1 MKEKF
6 GKNAS
11 ENSPVKAL
19 EKPWHAIDLTKVL
32 STLKTDPEKGI
43 STEEASRRL
52 IEYGLNRIE
61 ERKEKS
67 PIFLFF
73 SQFNDFIIWV
83 LIAAAILSG
92 FVLKE
97 LVDASVIIAIV
108 TLNAILGYTQ
118 ESRAEKAMKEIKK
131 MSAPTANVIR
141 SGKEFVIPAEQLVP
155 GDILILEVGDIIPAD
170 ARLISS
176 VNLRTNE
183 SRLTGESTSID
194 KDANALV
201 EAECPVADRINMVF
215 TGTHVDYGRGTA
227 VVTAT
232 GKNTEL
238 GKIATILEETKEPLT
253 PLQVNIKEF
262 GKRVVYVCLI
272 IAAVVFILGM
282 LRGNK
287 PVTMILFAVSLAVA
301 AIPEG
306 LPAVLT
312 ITLAIGTQA
321 MAKRNAI
328 VRRLPAVE
336 TLGCASYICTDKTG
350 TVTENKMKVVKVI
363 TTNGDSYDFEDYILN
378 QTDWSP
384 EKKLLLMAVSLCNDA
399 RKDYEGEVIGDP
411 TETALL
417 EAAEAAGLNRD
428 EINAE
433 FPRIAEIPFDSD
445 RKMMTTIHRNR
456 EDLGQGKAVMFSKG
470 AVESILTVCS
480 SAMVGGDIVHL
491 DPAVKNK
498 ILERV
503 ENVGK
508 FGLRSIAA
516 SFRRLPDFTAEGN
529 FITLENEMVF
539 LGILAMLD
547 PPRPE
552 VKEALETCN
561 KAHIEVAMITGDHL
575 STAVAVAQEV
585 GILNNKNDVIE
596 GIQLERM
603 SAEELAEKVERI
615 GVYARVSPQHKVKI
629 VEALK
634 AKNHVVAMTGDGVN
648 DAPALKKADIG
659 VAMGVT
665 GTEVAK
671 EASDMILADDNFAT
685 IVTAVREGRIIFANL
700 KKFIY
705 YLLSTNIGIVLSLFV
720 AMLFGYPLPLLPVQV
735 LWINL
740 VTNGMPALALG
751 FEQPEPHIM
760 EEPPRSIKENILS
773 LSRIGR
779 LLWQGTVLTLG
790 AVAAML
796 LTRYSLGFSWNTQ
809 NDLEV
814 HRTLLFTTIV
824 VSDVLHSFNWRFE
837 KRSFLSAPPWGNIYL
852 LVAFIVSVMLQIA
865 VLYIPPMQKAFHT
878 IAPSGVMWIII
889 IACSV
894 FPVLLIDRV
903 KVWFYR
909 SRKPR

>member
-1 MKEKF
+1 MR
-6 GKNAS
+6 GKYRNNGS
-11 ENSPVKAL
+11 ENSPV
-19 EKPWHAIDLTKVL
+19 ETPQMPWHALDFRQVL
-32 STLKTDPEKGI
+32 SSLGTDPQNGI
-43 STEEASRRL
+43 TAEEARTRL
-52 IEYGLNRIE
+52 SEYGFNRIE
-61 ERKEKS
+61 ERKERS
-67 PIFLFF
+67 RITLFF

-83 LIAAAILSG
+83 LIAAAVLSG

-97 LVDASVIIAIV
+97 LLDASVIMAIV
-108 TLNAILGYTQ
+108 ILNALLGYTQ
-118 ESRAEKAMKEIKK
+118 ESRAEKALKEIKK
-131 MSAPTANVIR
+131 MAAPNANVIR
-141 SGKEFVIPAEQLVP
+141 SGKEFVIPAEQVVP
-155 GDILILEVGDIIPAD
+155 GDLLIVEVGDIIPAD

-176 VNLRTNE
+176 VNLRTDE

-238 GKIATILEETKEPLT
+238 GKIAAILEETKEPLT

-262 GKRVVYVCLI
+262 GKRVVYACLI
-272 IAAVVFILGM
+272 IAGAVFSLGL

-287 PVTMILFAVSLAVA
+287 FVAMLLFAVSLAVA

-312 ITLAIGTQA
+312 ITLAMGTQA

-328 VRRLPAVE
+328 IRRLPAVE
-336 TLGCASYICTDKTG
+336 TLGCASYICSDKTG
-350 TVTENKMKVVKVI
+350 TLTENKMKVVRVI
-363 TTNGDSYDFEDYILN
+363 TATGNSYPFEDYLAN
-378 QTDWSP
+378 HTDLSA
-384 EKKLLLMAVSLCNDA
+384 EKRLLLMAVSLCNDA
-399 RKDYEGEVIGDP
+399 RKDHEGETIGDP

-417 EAAEAAGLNRD
+417 EAADAAGLNMG
-428 EINAE
+428 EINSK
-433 FPRIAEIPFDSD
+433 FPRIAEIPFDSE
-445 RKMMTTIHRNR
+445 RKMMTTIHRSWG
-456 EDLGQGKAVMFSKG
+456 DSPHGKAVMFSKG
-470 AVESILTVCS
+470 AVESILSVCS
-480 SAMVGGDIVHL
+480 AASLSGEIVPL
-491 DPAVKNK
+491 DPALKNK
-498 ILERV
+498 ILETV
-503 ENVGK
+503 ENVGSL
-508 FGLRSIAA
+508 GLRSIAA
-516 SFRRLPDFTAEGN
+516 SFRDLPGFSAEGN
-529 FITLENEMVF
+529 FLSLENEMVF
-539 LGILAMLD
+539 LGILAMVD

-552 VKEALETCN
+552 VREALETCS
-561 KAHIEVAMITGDHL
+561 KAHIEVAMITGDHVA
-575 STAVAVAQEV
+575 TAVAIAREI
-585 GILNNKNDVIE
+585 GILDRKNGVIE
-596 GIQLERM
+596 GKQLEQM
-603 SAEELAEKVERI
+603 SANELAKEVERI

-634 AKNHVVAMTGDGVN
+634 AKKHVVAMTGDGVN

-685 IVTAVREGRIIFANL
+685 IVTAVREGRIIYANL

-705 YLLSTNIGIVLSLFV
+705 YLLSTNIGIVLSLFI

-760 EEPPRSIKENILS
+760 DEPPRSVEENILS
-773 LSRIGR
+773 PSRLGR
-779 LLWQGTVLTLG
+779 LLWQGTALTLG
-790 AVAAML
+790 AIAAML
-796 LTRYSLGFSWNTQ
+796 LARYLLGFSWHTARG
-809 NDLEV
+809 LEV

-824 VSDVLHSFNWRFE
+824 ISDVLHSFNWRFE
-837 KRSFLSAPPWGNIYL
+837 KRSFLSAPPWENIYL
-852 LVAFIVSVMLQIA
+852 LAAFAVSILLQVA

-878 IAPSGVMWIII
+878 IAPSGAMWAVI
-889 IACSV
+889 IACSIASV
-894 FPVLLIDRV
+894 FLIDRV
-903 KVWFYR
+903 KVWFYS
-909 SRKPR
+909 SRKP